1 MTCSLI
7 TINHTRS
14 LYHTVKKIPEL
25 LNTHPQT
32 QLHTMS
38 DSDICSDNENYGGIG
53 AAMANSMHRRE
64 RRRER
69 AYRARRRVM
78 SKEEE
83 EEENNEGRRGG
94 DDDDRKKPAAAA
106 AAASSMTRS

>member
-1 MTCSLI
+1 
-7 TINHTRS
+7 
-14 LYHTVKKIPEL
+14 
-25 LNTHPQT
+25 
-32 QLHTMS
+32 MS
-38 DSDICSDNENYGGIG
+38 DSDICSDDENYGGIG

-83 EEENNEGRRGG
+83 EEENNEGRRVWGPVE
-94 DDDDRKKPAAAA
+94 KMSFFKL
-106 AAASSMTRS
+106 SI